1 MYYDKKLLYT
11 FLKYEIAGLLE
22 GIKYG
27 LSLGKR

>member
-1 MYYDKKLLYT
+1 MYYVKKLLYT
-11 FLKYEIAGLLE
+11 FLNYEIAGLLE